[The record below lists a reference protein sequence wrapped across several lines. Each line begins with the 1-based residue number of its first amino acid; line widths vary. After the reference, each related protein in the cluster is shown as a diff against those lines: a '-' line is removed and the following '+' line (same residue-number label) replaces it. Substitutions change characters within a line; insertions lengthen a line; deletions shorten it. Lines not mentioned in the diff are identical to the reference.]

1 MEEKD
6 LTGFLKRG
14 PIIPTLSWNNSNRM
28 ESFMGEQKI
37 KPYGDTL
44 DDGIVQLSFTLP
56 VENGERAKKAAELYV
71 SKLNFENV
79 SVVHSRKIA
88 DNFTYF
94 VVYARAIPTLD
105 YSKVKATEVK
115 TEQMDFYEVN
125 EVIRERIGRCLSVV
139 GATIGSDAHTVGIDA
154 ILSMK
159 GYNRDYGLERYPEI
173 NTYNMGAQVSCG
185 ALLEKALEV
194 EADAILVSQTVT
206 QKEIHLRNFSEF
218 IELLKGKNLR
228 GRLLLLAGGPRM
240 TNDIAVQLGYDAG
253 FGPGTLPS
261 QVASFIVTKILER
274 KGA

>member
-1 MEEKD
+1 
-6 LTGFLKRG
+6 
-14 PIIPTLSWNNSNRM
+14 
-28 ESFMGEQKI
+28 MGEQKI

-115 TEQMDFYEVN
+115 TEQMDFYKVN
-125 EVIRERIGRCLSVV
+125 EVIRERIGRRLSVV

-173 NTYNMGAQVSCG
+173 NTYNMGAQVSCE

-218 IELLKGKNLR
+218 IELLKGRDLR
-228 GRLLLLAGGPRM
+228 SRPLLLAGGPRM